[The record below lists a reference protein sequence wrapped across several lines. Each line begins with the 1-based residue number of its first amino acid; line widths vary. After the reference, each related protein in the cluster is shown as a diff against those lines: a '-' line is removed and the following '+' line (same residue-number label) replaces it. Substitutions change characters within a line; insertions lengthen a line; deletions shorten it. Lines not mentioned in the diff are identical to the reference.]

1 MHFVFCNEA
10 GGLESRKTQQVTFFK
25 RMLEGIFS
33 RNVDDRIKQ
42 YDEKI
47 FQN

>member
-10 GGLESRKTQQVTFFK
+10 GGLESRKTQQVIFFK